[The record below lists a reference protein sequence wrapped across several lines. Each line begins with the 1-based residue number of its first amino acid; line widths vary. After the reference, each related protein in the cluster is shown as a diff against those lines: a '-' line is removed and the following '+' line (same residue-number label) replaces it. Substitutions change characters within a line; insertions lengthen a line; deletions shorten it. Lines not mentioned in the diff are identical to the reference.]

1 MPHFTTDSDA
11 SARLLNNLTYLY
23 ALYLAWEKKP
33 AESQSGQLMTRHR
46 PIALS
51 AKTSVSSLSP
61 ASDALLNSV
70 KLTTPSLNYVIDD
83 LPKVEERIWLWFVS
97 ARPARA

>member
-1 MPHFTTDSDA
+1 M
-11 SARLLNNLTYLY
+11 LCIWLGK
-23 ALYLAWEKKP
+23 KKP

-61 ASDALLNSV
+61 ASDALLN
-70 KLTTPSLNYVIDD
+70 YVIDD